1 MSRLSVIEGK
11 KQLAPHP
18 ARGRLVKTCQG
29 SGEAY
34 ACCNL
39 KTLSL
44 VSNCPMEC
52 TYCFLQFYLNDGA
65 TRVLPDTE
73 AAVEQLR
80 ALSASDPGVIFR
92 VGTGE
97 LSDSL
102 ALDRHTGFTR
112 RLIEA
117 AHELPNVVLELKTK
131 TDKVAH
137 LLDAPAGRT
146 VFAWSLNTP
155 YVVEREELKTA
166 SLKKRLR
173 AAERVAQAGFH
184 VAFHFDPIFH
194 YPGAEEAYVQVAR
207 GLLDRLPEEKIVWI
221 SLGTLRFSPKMAKD
235 VLLHYP
241 DSMVN
246 AQELFLAED
255 GKLRLP
261 RFVRLKLY
269 RSLAGYLKQKSRIFL
284 YLCMEFPDLWGPVL
298 GWTPRDHH
306 DLDLAFQQAI
316 REKMPALA
324 CVGDPARPQ

>member
-1 MSRLSVIEGK
+1 MQRLSVIEGK
-11 KQLAPHP
+11 KRLATLP
-18 ARGRLVKTCQG
+18 AQGRLVKTCQG
-29 SGEAY
+29 SGAAY

-65 TRVLPDTE
+65 TRVLPDMA

-80 ALSASDPGVIFR
+80 ELSSSRPESIFR

-102 ALDRHTGFTR
+102 ALDRRSGFTR

-117 AHELPNVVLELKTK
+117 VHELPNVVLELKTK
-131 TDKVAH
+131 TDKVEH
-137 LLDAPAGRT
+137 LLDAPPGRT
-146 VFAWSLNTP
+146 VFSWSLNPP

-184 VAFHFDPIFH
+184 LAFHFDPMFH
-194 YPGAEEAYVQVAR
+194 YPGAEKDYVEVAR
-207 GLLDRLPEEKIVWI
+207 SLLERLPEAKIVWI
-221 SLGTLRFSPKMAKD
+221 SLGTLRFDPKMAKE

-246 AQELFLAED
+246 AQELFLAAD

-269 RSLAGYLKQKSRIFL
+269 RSLAGYLQKESRVFL
-284 YLCMEFPDLWGPVL
+284 YLCMEFPDLWQPVL
-298 GWTPRDHH
+298 GWTPRDHR
-306 DLDLAFQQAI
+306 DLDLAFQRAI
-316 REKMPALA
+316 REKMPAFA
-324 CVGDPARPQ
+324 CVGGPAA